1 MIFFLPFSGDGL
13 IQEKELQHVMRACMD
28 ENGMK
33 FDEGEVDDLTRA
45 LFHDATT
52 ITNASRK
59 ASSCCGGAQATEQ
72 AEAAFAQPRQQK
84 LSVTGHTL
92 AAASNLLGGGSGG
105 GGHKLSVASQALAA
119 AAADGG
125 GITFEAL
132 KAQLTKHEGLLQV
145 ISLSRFMWR
154 IPLHCDP
161 TCLCR
166 TSRSRSTVGWCRPRP
181 RTTAA
186 STSASPLTFRT
197 CFQVRQSA
205 HY

>member
-1 MIFFLPFSGDGL
+1 
-13 IQEKELQHVMRACMD
+13 MRACMD

-59 ASSCCGGAQATEQ
+59 ASSCCGAQATEQ

-145 ISLSRFMWR
+145 ISFSRFILRM
-154 IPLHCDP
+154 PL
-161 TCLCR
+161 
-166 TSRSRSTVGWCRPRP
+166 
-181 RTTAA
+181 
-186 STSASPLTFRT
+186 
-197 CFQVRQSA
+197 
-205 HY
+205 

>member
-1 MIFFLPFSGDGL
+1 M
-13 IQEKELQHVMRACMD
+13 MRACMD

-105 GGHKLSVASQALAA
+105 GGGHKLSVASQALAA

-145 ISLSRFMWR
+145 RSLSRFMWR
-154 IPLHCDP
+154 IPL
-161 TCLCR
+161 
-166 TSRSRSTVGWCRPRP
+166 
-181 RTTAA
+181 
-186 STSASPLTFRT
+186 
-197 CFQVRQSA
+197 
-205 HY
+205 

>member
-1 MIFFLPFSGDGL
+1 MHQNLVIVVAYHIFILKRKFFSFFSGDGL

-59 ASSCCGGAQATEQ
+59 ASSCCGAQATEQ

-92 AAASNLLGGGSGG
+92 AAASNLLGGGSGGG

-145 ISLSRFMWR
+145 ISLSRFIWR
-154 IPLHCDP
+154 IPL
-161 TCLCR
+161 
-166 TSRSRSTVGWCRPRP
+166 
-181 RTTAA
+181 
-186 STSASPLTFRT
+186 
-197 CFQVRQSA
+197 
-205 HY
+205 

>member
-105 GGHKLSVASQALAA
+105 GGGHKLSVASQALAA

-154 IPLHCDP
+154 IPL
-161 TCLCR
+161 
-166 TSRSRSTVGWCRPRP
+166 
-181 RTTAA
+181 
-186 STSASPLTFRT
+186 
-197 CFQVRQSA
+197 
-205 HY
+205 